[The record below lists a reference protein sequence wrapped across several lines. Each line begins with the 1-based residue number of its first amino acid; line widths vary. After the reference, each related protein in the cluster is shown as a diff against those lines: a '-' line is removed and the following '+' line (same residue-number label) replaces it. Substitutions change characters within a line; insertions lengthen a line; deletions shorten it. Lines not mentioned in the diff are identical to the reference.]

1 VFIKGSREHLRR
13 PYFAINRFSG
23 YQHKL
28 WLIGDGRSGTTWL
41 SNLINYDNYFRN
53 IYEPFH
59 PQIVPQ
65 ANFLSSHHYER
76 PSDENQHL
84 HKFAE
89 EVFAGCFWHPRTDSD
104 NTIRI
109 YKGLLI
115 KDIFAN
121 LLSYWVHNNFRD
133 VKTILLIRNP
143 FAVAMSKYMKKNWT
157 WVTDPISLLN
167 QSKLRDDYLQE
178 FKELIFETSKKND
191 FILNQILIW
200 SIIHYV
206 PFRQFNSDQIHLMF
220 YEDVFANPVGEISKL
235 ENYVGKEFND
245 LPKHI
250 IEKPS
255 KVGGFNLERGMSP
268 ITSWKNDIPTS
279 IIDQGY
285 KILERFGLENLYNEK
300 SLPNKFN
307 FDKF

>member
-1 VFIKGSREHLRR
+1 
-13 PYFAINRFSG
+13 
-23 YQHKL
+23 
-28 WLIGDGRSGTTWL
+28 
-41 SNLINYDNYFRN
+41 
-53 IYEPFH
+53 
-59 PQIVPQ
+59 
-65 ANFLSSHHYER
+65 
-76 PSDENQHL
+76 
-84 HKFAE
+84 
-89 EVFAGCFWHPRTDSD
+89 
-104 NTIRI
+104 
-109 YKGLLI
+109 
-115 KDIFAN
+115 
-121 LLSYWVHNNFRD
+121 
-133 VKTILLIRNP
+133 
-143 FAVAMSKYMKKNWT
+143 MKKNWT